1 MKTTKDFYRK
11 EKFSFDKM
19 EEGKRY
25 FASISGELGLVN
37 WERRGDMDE
46 RMVVIDTEGDEIFD
60 YEVDFILVP
69 VELNW
74 EDSCKDLSDDVKVW
88 RVKFD

>member
-1 MKTTKDFYRK
+1 MDIKEIIFRK

-19 EEGKRY
+19 EEGRRY
-25 FASISGELGLVN
+25 FASISGELGIVN

-46 RMVVIDTEGDEIFD
+46 RMVVIDTEGDEVFD

-69 VELNW
+69 VKP
-74 EDSCKDLSDDVKVW
+74 D
-88 RVKFD
+88 

>member
-1 MKTTKDFYRK
+1 MDIKEIIFRK

-19 EEGKRY
+19 EEGRRY
-25 FASISGELGLVN
+25 FASISGELGIVN

-69 VELNW
+69 VKP
-74 EDSCKDLSDDVKVW
+74 D
-88 RVKFD
+88 